1 MQALQRELHEHARAA
16 VPQLLCA
23 QGGTE
28 NTGLDLSVLQLRN
41 QAGKRQVLHESCD
54 NNRIKLFDVTPSKGR

>member
-16 VPQLLCA
+16 VPQLLRA

-41 QAGKRQVLHESCD
+41 QAGKRQVNKNHNKVCD
-54 NNRIKLFDVTPSKGR
+54 KDVLQVDED